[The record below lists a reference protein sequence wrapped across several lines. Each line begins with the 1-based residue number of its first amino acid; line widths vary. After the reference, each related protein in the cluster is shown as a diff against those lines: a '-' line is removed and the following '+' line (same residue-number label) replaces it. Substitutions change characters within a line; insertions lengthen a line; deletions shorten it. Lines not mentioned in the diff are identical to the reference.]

1 MSNLKVKKRGVIMEE
16 LCKGLNLVYDDD
28 QVIGKVTDI
37 VEVFYRLIKYE
48 IDNIEDLEERTIG
61 VAEKVDFISQLIN
74 EIGDNELNKNSVI
87 KVKENPMAGFNYEVV

>member
-1 MSNLKVKKRGVIMEE
+1 MEE

-37 VEVFYRLIKYE
+37 IEVFYRLIKYE

-74 EIGDNELNKNSVI
+74 EMGDNELNKNSVI

>member
-1 MSNLKVKKRGVIMEE
+1 MEE

-37 VEVFYRLIKYE
+37 IEVFYRLIKYE

-61 VAEKVDFISQLIN
+61 VSEKVDFISQLIN
-74 EIGDNELNKNSVI
+74 EMEDNELSKNAVI
-87 KVKENPMAGFNYEVV
+87 KIKENPMAGFNYEVV

>member
-1 MSNLKVKKRGVIMEE
+1 MEE

-37 VEVFYRLIKYE
+37 IEVFYRLIKYE
-48 IDNIEDLEERTIG
+48 IDNIEDLEERTIS

-74 EIGDNELNKNSVI
+74 EIEDNELSKNTII
-87 KVKENPMAGFNYEVV
+87 KIKENPMGGFDYEEV

>member
-1 MSNLKVKKRGVIMEE
+1 MEE

-37 VEVFYRLIKYE
+37 IEVFYRLIKYE
-48 IDNIEDLEERTIG
+48 IDNIEDLEERTIS
-61 VAEKVDFISQLIN
+61 VSEKVDFISQLIN
-74 EIGDNELNKNSVI
+74 EMEDNELSKNSVI